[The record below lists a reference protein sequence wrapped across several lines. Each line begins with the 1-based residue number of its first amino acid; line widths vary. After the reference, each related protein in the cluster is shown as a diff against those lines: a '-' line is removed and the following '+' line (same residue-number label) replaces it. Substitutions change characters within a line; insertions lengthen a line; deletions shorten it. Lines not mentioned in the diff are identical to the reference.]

1 MSMSRHGTRSLGL
14 RGILGW
20 TLLSLVLSGCYSFS
34 GSTLPPHLR
43 TLKVFP
49 VENRTLEPS
58 MPDRIFLGLQ
68 NGYRSR
74 SSLRPVNV
82 NADAELHGTLLQ
94 YSHQPQ
100 STSGANVTTWRV
112 DILFK
117 AVFVDRVRGDT
128 LYADDRIPGYGFYT
142 PDAGETE
149 ETGRT
154 RAIESLVKVVLDN
167 TVLAW

>member
-1 MSMSRHGTRSLGL
+1 MR
-14 RGILGW
+14 
-20 TLLSLVLSGCYSFS
+20 LLALIAAAGFPLLLSGCYSFS
-34 GSTLPPHLR
+34 GNTLPSHLR
-43 TLKVFP
+43 TLRVHP
-49 VENRTLEPS
+49 VENRTLQAS
-58 MPDRIFLGLQ
+58 LPDRIFLGLQ
-68 NGYRSR
+68 DGFRSR
-74 SSLRPVNV
+74 SSLRPVNTS
-82 NADAELHGTLLQ
+82 ADAELFGTLLQ

-100 STSGANVTTWRV
+100 STAGSSVTTWRV

-128 LYADDRIPGYGFYT
+128 LYADANIPGYGFYT

-149 ETGRT
+149 EIGRT

>member
-1 MSMSRHGTRSLGL
+1 ML
-14 RGILGW
+14 RPAFPLA
-20 TLLSLVLSGCYSFS
+20 TLALLLPLLAGCYSFS

-43 TLKVFP
+43 TLRIHP

-58 MPDRIFLGLQ
+58 LPDRLYRALQ
-68 NGYRSR
+68 DGYRAR
-74 SSLRPVNV
+74 SNLRQVNDG
-82 NADAELHGTLLQ
+82 ADAELFGTLLQ
-94 YSHQPQ
+94 YTHQPQ
-100 STSGANVTTWRV
+100 STAGSAVTTWRV
-112 DILFK
+112 DILFRV
-117 AVFVDRVRGDT
+117 VFVDRVRGDT
-128 LYADDRIPGYGFYT
+128 LYADDRVPGYAFYT

>member
-1 MSMSRHGTRSLGL
+1 MRFKVVL
-14 RGILGW
+14 ILSALC
-20 TLLSLVLSGCYSFS
+20 LLLTGCYSFS
-34 GSTLPPHLR
+34 GSTLPSHLR
-43 TLKVFP
+43 TLRVFP

-68 NGYRSR
+68 EGFRSR
-74 SSLRPVNV
+74 SSLRAVNG
-82 NADAELHGTLLQ
+82 NADAELYGTLLQ

-100 STSGANVTTWRV
+100 STSGSNVTTWRV

-128 LYADDRIPGYGFYT
+128 LYAGDRIPGYGFYT